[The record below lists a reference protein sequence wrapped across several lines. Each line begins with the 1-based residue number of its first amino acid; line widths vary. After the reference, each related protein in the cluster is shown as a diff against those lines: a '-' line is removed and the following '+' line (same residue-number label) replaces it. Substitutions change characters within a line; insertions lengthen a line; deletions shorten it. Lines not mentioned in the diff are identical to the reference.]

1 MIRERSCAVK
11 EEKPCDSLEGLN
23 GGSRCFANREESSK
37 IMKKLGW
44 AGPI

>member
-23 GGSRCFANREESSK
+23 GGSCFANREESANHISHTE
-37 IMKKLGW
+37 W
-44 AGPI
+44 

>member
-23 GGSRCFANREESSK
+23 GGSLFAVSQFERNRAK
-37 IMKKLGW
+37 
-44 AGPI
+44 